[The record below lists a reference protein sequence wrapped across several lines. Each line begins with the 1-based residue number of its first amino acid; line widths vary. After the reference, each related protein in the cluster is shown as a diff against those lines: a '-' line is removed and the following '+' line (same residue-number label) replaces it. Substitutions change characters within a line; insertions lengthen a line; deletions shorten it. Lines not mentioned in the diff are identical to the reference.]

1 MVTALKSSV
10 VNQQFA
16 PRQRNT
22 SSASA
27 ASVNSGVLPPPQP
40 RSRRR
45 SSRRGARGATLSPT
59 PVNEQ
64 VVKSLPKTQP
74 FPAWLKLL
82 VRTQRASLVM
92 TFLLVATVLTT
103 YSWTVVVQ
111 QRWGQQYHRFESLK
125 KQERQLI
132 TGNEVLKNQMAR
144 QAESPSSGLMVPD
157 PSNAIFLPPASP
169 RPALDPKTHLS
180 TEPAPTKPLGY

>member
-10 VNQQFA
+10 AN
-16 PRQRNT
+16 RRL
-22 SSASA
+22 ASGQMNA
-27 ASVNSGVLPPPQP
+27 ASVNSGVLPASQP

-45 SSRRGARGATLSPT
+45 SSRRSTRATTVLPT

-64 VVKSLPKTQP
+64 VVKPLPKKQP
-74 FPAWLKLL
+74 LPGWLKLL
-82 VRTQRASLVM
+82 VRTQRASLVV
-92 TFLLVATVLTT
+92 TFLLVATVLST

-111 QRWGQQYHRFESLK
+111 QRWGQQYQRFESLK
-125 KQERQLI
+125 KQERQLV

-169 RPALDPKTHLS
+169 RPAVNPEARSS
-180 TEPAPTKPLGY
+180 TDLAPAKPLGY